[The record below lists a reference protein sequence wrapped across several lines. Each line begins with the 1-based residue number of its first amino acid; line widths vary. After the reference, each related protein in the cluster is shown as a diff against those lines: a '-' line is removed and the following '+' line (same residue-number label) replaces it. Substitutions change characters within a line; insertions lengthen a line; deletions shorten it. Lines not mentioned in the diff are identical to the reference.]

1 MALKVGDKIPEFQLD
16 AHLGVTVSSADLLG
30 KTTVLAF
37 FPLAW
42 TPI

>member
-1 MALKVGDKIPEFQLD
+1 MALRVGDKIPEFRLES
-16 AHLGVTVSSADLLG
+16 HLGEVISSADLLG

-37 FPLAW
+37 FPQAW